1 MPEAGR
7 KKGRAKNRT
16 PVQTPK
22 SERLA
27 QIYQTAARII
37 HEQGYDAT
45 SLNDIAKA
53 CGLTKAGLYHYV
65 SSKESLLYEIM
76 NYGMDL
82 VESDVLAPARLVED
96 PRDRLRTIVRTYAN
110 LIMMERQAITIMV
123 NETNGLNGKRR
134 GKIRERRHV
143 FYSFVC
149 ETIQRIKD
157 EHGVPVVDVGVTTL
171 NFVGCLVWL
180 AYWYHADGRLSKEQV
195 TEELVVQLVDRMVG
209 LSLPLVQTA
218 KSQSANRP

>member
-1 MPEAGR
+1 MTLGAGQAKRPAKRKTPER
-7 KKGRAKNRT
+7 PSKDI
-16 PVQTPK
+16 
-22 SERLA
+22 RLGL
-27 QIYQTAARII
+27 IYQTAAKII

-76 NYGMDL
+76 NHGMDL

-110 LIMMERQAITIMV
+110 LIMMERQAMTIMV

-134 GKIRERRHV
+134 DKIRERRQI
-143 FYSFVC
+143 FYNFVG

-157 EHGVPVVDVGVTTL
+157 EHGVAVADVGVTTL

-180 AYWYHADGRLSKEQV
+180 AYWYHADGRLTKERV

-209 LSLPLVQTA
+209 LSLPPEQTA
-218 KSQSANRP
+218 KSRSAK